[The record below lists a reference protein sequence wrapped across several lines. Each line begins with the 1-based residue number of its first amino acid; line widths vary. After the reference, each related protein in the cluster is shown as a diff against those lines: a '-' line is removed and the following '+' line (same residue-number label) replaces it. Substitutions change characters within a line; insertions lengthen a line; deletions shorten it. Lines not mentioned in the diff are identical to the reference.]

1 MSIQE
6 DLSLVDAQERA
17 LRFVRWDEQTAWAL
31 GSKLRAWAVERTLPV
46 AIDVRRCGQPLFYAA
61 LAETSPDHHAQI
73 LRMSNLVAHYHYS
86 SYGMSLRLRLKG
98 ETLVQQ
104 GRSLAE
110 FSDYGGAFPVV
121 VESAG
126 IVGSVAVA
134 GLAPRANHAFVVEAL
149 CELLGKDSAAL
160 QLPPE

>member
-17 LRFVRWDEQTAWAL
+17 LRFVRWDEQTAWEL
-31 GSKLRAWAVERTLPV
+31 GSKLRAWAVERALPV
-46 AIDVRRCGQPLFYAA
+46 TIDVRRNGQPLFYAA
-61 LAETSPDHHAQI
+61 LAGTAPDHGAQI
-73 LRMSNLVAHYHYS
+73 VRKSNLVARYHRS
-86 SYGMSLRLRLKG
+86 SYGTSLQLRLQG

-104 GRSLAE
+104 GLSLAE
-110 FSDYGGAFPVV
+110 FSDHGGAFPIA

-126 IVGSVAVA
+126 VIGSVAVA
-134 GLAPRANHAFVVEAL
+134 GLAPRANHEFVVEAL
-149 CELLGKDSAAL
+149 CDLLGKDYTAL